1 MQLRTSLAYPLR
13 IDWLDPPSRVGLTLA
28 PGQHRDSTRGF
39 RWARDLE
46 LDLQELKR
54 QGVTMLVGLI
64 EDSELSY
71 NLSELYPRAAE
82 LGLAVKRLPIPDG
95 GVPAQRSEVEA
106 LLTAIDAHEAA
117 GGRIV
122 IHCMGGLGR
131 TGTIAGCYLAR
142 RGLPYETIL
151 STLVRVRQDP
161 LCPEN
166 DAQKRYIRSFCKPAA
181 ANSAGSDF
189 APAKQAASES
199 RSWFETLFG
208 PREGWP
214 ALAKR
219 ALGAGEQSKPAVA
232 ELVAAVEAE
241 VSARG
246 PAAFS
251 FDEQGFATLQAAA
264 RSFAAGRFST
274 PSIAEL
280 RHRLPAKPQYPAKLS
295 LAVLS
300 GAHPLSD
307 IGTLQA
313 TAGPNDVFQVAS
325 QFNGLEAPDACV
337 VPVLDYLHDYTQGPR
352 ASISAF
358 PGVLLRHYAAP
369 LDRRG
374 SRFVQTNAQQLNFL
388 ADVFEPQV
396 AELRRGYLQG
406 SAIRDKAALAQA
418 LLDRFEHARVGLHE
432 DIEVVFGHDW
442 SGPVVGHKTICQV
455 LTSTIAQGSYGPDD
469 GSEELAVVRRQLLRA
484 SYLGTLLAAV
494 AVGKRRVVLTLIGGG
509 VFSNPLSDI
518 WQAIHWASE
527 QAAAHLREPLQV
539 VVNSRTPIFGA
550 QREEVLSRGGQV
562 IDLQR

>member
-1 MQLRTSLAYPLR
+1 MEQRTSISHPLR
-13 IDWLDPPSRVGLTLA
+13 IDWLDEPARVGLTFA
-28 PGQHRDSTRGF
+28 PGQHRKSTRGYE
-39 RWARDLE
+39 WARDLE
-46 LDLQELKR
+46 LDLEELKR
-54 QGVTMLVGLI
+54 KGVTMLVGLL
-64 EDSELSY
+64 EEHELSPADI
-71 NLSELYPRAAE
+71 SDLYVRASE
-82 LGLAVKRLPIPDG
+82 LGLVVKRLPIPDG
-95 GVPAQRSEVEA
+95 GIPAKRSEVEQ
-106 LLTAIDAHEAA
+106 LLSAIEEHEAA

-122 IHCMGGLGR
+122 IHCMGGIGR

-142 RGLPYETIL
+142 RGIPYETIL
-151 STLVRVRQDP
+151 SNLVRVRQDP

-166 DAQKRYIRSFCKPAA
+166 DAQKRYIRGFCKPAA
-181 ANSAGSDF
+181 DSTGSKV
-189 APAKQAASES
+189 APAKPEASES

-208 PREGWP
+208 AREGWA
-214 ALAKR
+214 ALTAR
-219 ALGAGEQSKPAVA
+219 THGGEKSKPAVA
-232 ELVAAVEAE
+232 KLVAAVEAE

-251 FDEQGFATLQAAA
+251 FDEQGFATLVAAG
-264 RSFAAGRFST
+264 RNFAAGRFST

-280 RHRLPAKPQYPAKLS
+280 RQRLPAKPQQPAKLT

-300 GAHPLSD
+300 GAHPLGD
-307 IGTLQA
+307 IGALQA
-313 TAGPNDVFQVAS
+313 TAGAGDLFQVAS

-396 AELRRGYLQG
+396 AELRCGYLQG
-406 SAIRDKAALAQA
+406 AAIRDKAALAQA
-418 LLDRFEHARVGLHE
+418 LLERFEHARVGLHE

-442 SGPVVGHKTICQV
+442 SGPVLGHKTICQV
-455 LTSTIAQGSYGPDD
+455 LTSTIAQGSYGRDD

-484 SYLGTLLAAV
+484 SYLGTLLSAV
-494 AVGKRRVVLTLIGGG
+494 ALGKSHVLLTLIGGG
-509 VFSNPLSDI
+509 VFQNPLSDI

-527 QAAAHLREPLQV
+527 QAAAHLRQPLHV

-550 QREEVLSRGGQV
+550 LREEVLSRSGQI
-562 IDLQR
+562 IDLQG

>member
-1 MQLRTSLAYPLR
+1 MEQRTSISHPLR
-13 IDWLDPPSRVGLTLA
+13 IDWLDEPARVGLTFA
-28 PGQHRDSTRGF
+28 PGQHRKSTRGYE
-39 RWARDLE
+39 WARDLE

-54 QGVTMLVGLI
+54 KGVTMLVGLL
-64 EDSELSY
+64 EDHELSRFK
-71 NLSELYPRAAE
+71 LSELYGRASE

-95 GVPAQRSEVEA
+95 GIPAKRSEVEQ
-106 LLTAIDAHEAA
+106 LLSAIEEHEAA

-122 IHCMGGLGR
+122 IHCMGGIGR

-166 DAQKRYIRSFCKPAA
+166 DAQKRYIRSFCQPVATSALVPESAA
-181 ANSAGSDF
+181 TTAG
-189 APAKQAASES
+189 ES

-208 PREGWP
+208 AREGWA
-214 ALAKR
+214 ALAAR
-219 ALGAGEQSKPAVA
+219 THGGEKSKSAVA
-232 ELVAAVEAE
+232 KLVAAVEAE

-246 PAAFS
+246 PAAFT
-251 FDEQGFATLQAAA
+251 FDEQGFATLVAAD

-280 RHRLPAKPQYPAKLS
+280 RQRLPAKPQQPAKLT

-300 GAHPLSD
+300 GAHPLGD
-307 IGTLQA
+307 IGALQA
-313 TAGPNDVFQVAS
+313 TAGAGDLFQVAS

-352 ASISAF
+352 ASVSAF

-374 SRFVQTNAQQLNFL
+374 SRFVQTNEQQLNFL
-388 ADVFEPQV
+388 AHVFEPQV
-396 AELRRGYLQG
+396 AELRCGYLQG
-406 SAIRDKAALAQA
+406 AAIRDKAALAQA
-418 LLDRFEHARVGLHE
+418 LLERFEHARVGLHE

-442 SGPVVGHKTICQV
+442 SGPVLGHKTICQV
-455 LTSTIAQGSYGPDD
+455 LTSTIAQGSYGRDD

-494 AVGKRRVVLTLIGGG
+494 ALGKSHVVLTLIGGG
-509 VFSNPLSDI
+509 VFQNPLSDI

-527 QAAAHLREPLQV
+527 QAAAHLTQPLHV
-539 VVNSRTPIFGA
+539 VVNSRAPIFGA
-550 QREEVLSRGGQV
+550 LREEVLSRGGQI
-562 IDLQR
+562 IDLQG